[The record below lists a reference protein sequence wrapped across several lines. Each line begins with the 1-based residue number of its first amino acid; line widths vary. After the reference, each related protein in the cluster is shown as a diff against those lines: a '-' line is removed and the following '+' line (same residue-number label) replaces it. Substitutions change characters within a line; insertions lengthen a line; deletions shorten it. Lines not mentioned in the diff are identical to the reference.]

1 LNILD
6 TLPADNQYLDFDP
19 NKFVAKMGAECIMDL
34 LARIDLDELSYQLRH
49 NANTETSKQ
58 RKTEALKDYKLL
70 NPSVS
75 LT

>member
-1 LNILD
+1 
-6 TLPADNQYLDFDP
+6 
-19 NKFVAKMGAECIMDL
+19 MGAECIMDL
-34 LARIDLDELSYQLRH
+34 LARIDFELYQLRH

>member
-1 LNILD
+1 
-6 TLPADNQYLDFDP
+6 
-19 NKFVAKMGAECIMDL
+19 MGAECIMDL
-34 LARIDLDELSYQLRH
+34 LARIDLDELSYQH